1 MVFFSLG
8 ATKRRGPSSGTQ
20 VGVRRGRGYTGRA
33 PGTPGRGRYRRP
45 LPPHGSRY
53 RGVPRHLGKAPGSAG
68 ALPPLPD
75 GSRLPAPFPAAGCR
89 DTGAPGGLPR
99 YPGRLPAPRTEPQCG
114 GPPRQPVAPKLP
126 EASPHGN
133 GCLFR
138 WRRVPGELSGGRG
151 DSSDPMPQ
159 GAKTSQDGF
168 LGAEEKNLKIGA
180 DFCSPHL
187 TRAFTL

>member
-33 PGTPGRGRYRRP
+33 PGTPGRGAVPAAAAPARQP
-45 LPPHGSRY
+45 LPRRSPA
-53 RGVPRHLGKAPGSAG
+53 PRE
-68 ALPPLPD
+68 
-75 GSRLPAPFPAAGCR
+75 GSRLRRSAAPVTGRLPAPRPFPAAGCR
-89 DTGAPGGLPR
+89 DTGAPEGLPR
-99 YPGRLPAPRTEPQCG
+99 YPGRLPAPRTEPRCG

-138 WRRVPGELSGGRG
+138 WRKVPGELSGGRG
-151 DSSDPMPQ
+151 DSSDPVPQ